1 MNDPPAHLIGR
12 YDVVHI
18 RLFISLV
25 TNNDSR
31 SLLDHC
37 CKLLSELPLLSWKL
51 ELSDCV
57 LEPGGY
63 LQWEEFDIYSQE
75 VISVQGS
82 PTEHTSALVASMTSI
97 RGLGYVSSRMHCA
110 DTTKRSSAGSPR
122 SPKFLRNTS

>member
-1 MNDPPAHLIGR
+1 MHEPRAHLIGR

-25 TNNDSR
+25 TNNDPR
-31 SLLDHC
+31 PLLDHC
-37 CKLLSELPLLSWKL
+37 YGLLSKWALLCSCKL

-75 VISVQGS
+75 VISAQGS
-82 PTEHTSALVASMTSI
+82 PTEHTSALSAFMKSNKNL
-97 RGLGYVSSRMHCA
+97 RYVFSEM
-110 DTTKRSSAGSPR
+110 
-122 SPKFLRNTS
+122 